1 MEEGRALG
9 GQWERQLRG
18 WVSGQESLG
27 FCRFQLL
34 SRKSIAILS
43 TASWVSFDLALNCA
57 WCTSFVLRVKHDVE
71 FAFVGNIADGF
82 CLLRQSLAVTPLQW
96 LPGLLQ
102 DMASLQ
108 EVLLVFYL
116 EETYVMAQGEVPLIW
131 FNRWLLIPPCLNY

>member
-43 TASWVSFDLALNCA
+43 TASWVSFDLALNCGVHLLYY
-57 WCTSFVLRVKHDVE
+57 VLSMMLSLPLSV
-71 FAFVGNIADGF
+71 I
-82 CLLRQSLAVTPLQW
+82 LL
-96 LPGLLQ
+96 
-102 DMASLQ
+102 MASAFSANLWQ
-108 EVLLVFYL
+108 
-116 EETYVMAQGEVPLIW
+116 
-131 FNRWLLIPPCLNY
+131 